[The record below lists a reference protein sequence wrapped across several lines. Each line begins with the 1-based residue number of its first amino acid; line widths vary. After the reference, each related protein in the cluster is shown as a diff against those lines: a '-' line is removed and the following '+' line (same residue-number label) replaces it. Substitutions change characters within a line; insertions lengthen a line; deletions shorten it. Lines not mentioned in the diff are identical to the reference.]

1 MLNELI
7 KALPRDAQPDK
18 VLVMFSGFLSYT
30 LVPRHDVEIANPEFK
45 PAEALL
51 KGDMKILF
59 RDDSFEPSTDRP
71 LFEAQYPVL
80 DSLVYHRTADGQV
93 LLDEL
98 TPLFALA

>member
-1 MLNELI
+1 MLTELI
-7 KALPRDAQPDK
+7 KTLPRDVQPSK

-30 LVPRHDVEIANPEFK
+30 VVPRHGIEIANPEFK

-59 RDDSFEPSTDRP
+59 RNDTFEPSTDRP
-71 LFEAQYPVL
+71 LFESQYPVL
-80 DSLVYHRTADGQV
+80 DALVYHRTADGQV

-98 TPLFALA
+98 TPLFALV

>member
-1 MLNELI
+1 MLTELI
-7 KALPRDAQPDK
+7 RTLPCDAQPSK

-30 LVPRHDVEIANPEFK
+30 VVPRHGVEILNPDFK

-59 RDDSFEPSTDRP
+59 RNDNFEPSTDRP
-71 LFEAQYPVL
+71 SFEAQYPVL
-80 DSLVYHRTADGQV
+80 DSLVYHRTAEGKV

-98 TPLFALA
+98 TPLFGLV

>member
-1 MLNELI
+1 MLTQLI
-7 KALPRDAQPDK
+7 KTLPRDVQPSK
-18 VLVMFSGFLSYT
+18 VLVFFSGFLSYT
-30 LVPRHDVEIANPEFK
+30 VHPRHGIEIANPDFK

-59 RDDSFEPSTDRP
+59 RNDTFETSTDRP
-71 LFEAQYPVL
+71 LFEARYPVL
-80 DSLVYHRTADGQV
+80 DSVVYHRSADGQV

>member
-7 KALPRDAQPDK
+7 KTLPANVQPDK

-30 LVPRHDVEIANPEFK
+30 IVPRHGMEISNPDFK

-59 RDDSFEPSTDRP
+59 RNDTFEASTDRP
-71 LFEAQYPVL
+71 LFEARYPVL
-80 DSLVYHRTADGQV
+80 DSVVYHRSADGQV